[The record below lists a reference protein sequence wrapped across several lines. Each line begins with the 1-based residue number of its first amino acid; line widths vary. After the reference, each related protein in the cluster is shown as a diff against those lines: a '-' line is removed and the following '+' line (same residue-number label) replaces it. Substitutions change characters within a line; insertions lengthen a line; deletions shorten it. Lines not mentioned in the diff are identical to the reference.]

1 MFPIGMLPRELA
13 RQFVV
18 EHPLAQLGSM
28 SRDGRRRIFTEAS
41 GEVLKELQIA
51 FSGVASAEIVEDA
64 RSAEERC
71 TPCQERAIGDRLAE
85 IIKGHRPNETPC
97 RNVAMRSNA

>member
-1 MFPIGMLPRELA
+1 MFPIGMLPEELA

-41 GEVLKELQIA
+41 GEVLQELQIA
-51 FSGVASAEIVEDA
+51 FSGVALRRLWRMLARLKNVAPRVRSGPSATGW
-64 RSAEERC
+64 RKSSK
-71 TPCQERAIGDRLAE
+71 AIGRMR
-85 IIKGHRPNETPC
+85 HRA
-97 RNVAMRSNA
+97 RNVSMRSNA